1 MTAPTDP
8 DDLEDGPA
16 PIALS
21 SDEFRAL
28 GYRLV
33 DRIAEFLETLPERP
47 VMSEVTPAGV
57 RALLGQG
64 PMPEDGADPAMIIDE
79 AASLIIDHN
88 RLTGHPRQWGY
99 IIGSAAPLG
108 ALGDLLAGA
117 VNPNVVSWPSSP
129 MATEIELQAVRW
141 IADLLG
147 YPADCGGLFTS
158 GGNTA
163 NFIGFLAA
171 RRARAD
177 WDVRAAGIGD
187 ARRLRVYVSRETHT
201 WIEKAADLFGLGTD
215 AIRWIETDG
224 ALRMDVAALERQ
236 IDEDQANGDRPF
248 LVVGTAGTV
257 STGAVDPLPA
267 LAALCRERGLWFHVD
282 GAYGAL
288 AIVAPDAP
296 DALSGLREA
305 DSIAVDAHKWLYA
318 PLEGGCALVRD
329 RKTLRDTFS
338 YRPPYYSFPDDADE
352 SLTNFHECGLQN
364 SRGFRALKVWMILRQ
379 LGRKQYA
386 RLVARDIG
394 HARELH
400 QRLDEAPDIE
410 AVTQA
415 LSITTFRYAPGDL
428 APATEAVESYL
439 DDLNAALLTRI
450 QRSGE
455 AYLSNAV
462 VDGRFLLRA
471 CITNFRTTRDDVRAL
486 PEIVTRL
493 GGELDAEM
501 RPEALGRAGGE
512 ARR

>member
-1 MTAPTDP
+1 MTSEPGTDDP
-8 DDLEDGPA
+8 ENGAA

-21 SDEFRAL
+21 ADEFRAL
-28 GYRLV
+28 GHRLV
-33 DRIAEFLETLPERP
+33 DRIAEFLATLPERP
-47 VMSEVTPAGV
+47 VMPEVTPAGV

-64 PMPEDGADPAMIIDE
+64 PLPEDGADPARLIDE

-147 YPADCGGLFTS
+147 YPTDCGGLFTS

-171 RRARAD
+171 RRAKTD

-187 ARRLRVYVSRETHT
+187 ARRLRVYVSQETHT

-215 AIRWIETDG
+215 AIRWIATDG
-224 ALRMDVAALERQ
+224 ALRMDVVALERQ
-236 IDEDQANGDRPF
+236 IDEDHANGDRPF

-257 STGAVDPLPA
+257 STGAVDPLPE
-267 LAALCRERGLWFHVD
+267 LAALCRERDLWFHVD

-288 AIVAPDAP
+288 AIVAPDTP
-296 DALSGLREA
+296 DELSGLREA

-318 PLEGGCALVRD
+318 PLEAGCALVRD
-329 RKTLRDTFS
+329 RKMLRDTFS
-338 YRPPYYSFPDDADE
+338 YRPPYYHYPDDADE
-352 SLTNFHECGLQN
+352 ALTNFHDYGLQN
-364 SRGFRALKVWMILRQ
+364 SRGFRALKVWLILRQ
-379 LGRKQYA
+379 LGRKEYA
-386 RLVARDIG
+386 RLVARDIE

-400 QRLDEAPDIE
+400 RCLAATQGIE
-410 AVTQA
+410 VVTQA

-428 APATEAVESYL
+428 ASASEAVGSYL

-471 CITNFRTTRDDVRAL
+471 CITNFRTRLGDVRAL

-493 GGELDAEM
+493 GRELDAEM
-501 RPEALGRAGGE
+501 RPKALKSAGGE